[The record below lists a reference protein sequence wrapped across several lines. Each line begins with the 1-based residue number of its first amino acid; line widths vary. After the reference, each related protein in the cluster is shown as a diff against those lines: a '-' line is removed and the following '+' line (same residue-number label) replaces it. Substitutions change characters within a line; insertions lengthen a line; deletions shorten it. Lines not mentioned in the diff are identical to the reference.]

1 MPGLPFLIAP
11 LSRHTGPEP
20 PPETPAMTARLMCSF
35 CSYEFAPP
43 RLANAGGRTVC
54 PRCGEGFVATAAHAS
69 DGPPPAAPEPPASSF
84 RPFVA
89 PALIAVTMF
98 VAVFGLGIYAIFNGK
113 TNRGPRDVVLAAEA
127 ETPAAVA
134 ARRLDRDLGFLPP
147 EVNAVLSLQ
156 PGDGPDDL
164 TNSLQNLGVPPKT
177 VTDTLDKIGVKPG
190 QVRSLVVGLTLL
202 PDNPIPRAV
211 VVLSLRE
218 IPADTR
224 RILTGFNAQRDPRF
238 AGDPRYKATVNGL
251 PVALRV
257 VDPMTYLLALEAR
270 DIDRPPTPGR
280 DHLTAGLRESLAKWP
295 AGATAALAAGPEDW
309 AKLPSVTFA
318 ALALKQPD
326 LPVRLAGVRAL
337 AASTTDGTTFRVDVR
352 TGDDWVTTTEPGRTL
367 LERVGAKR

>member
-1 MPGLPFLIAP
+1 
-11 LSRHTGPEP
+11 
-20 PPETPAMTARLMCSF
+20 MTARLICPF
-35 CSYEFAPP
+35 CSYEFAPTGT
-43 RLANAGGRTVC
+43 AARTVC
-54 PRCGEGFVATAAHAS
+54 PRCGEGFAATAAHAADDS
-69 DGPPPAAPEPPASSF
+69 PATPPEPPASSF

-89 PALIAVTMF
+89 PAILGATMF

-113 TNRGPRDVVLAAEA
+113 TNRGPRDVVLAES
-127 ETPAAVA
+127 ETPEAAA

-156 PGDGPDDL
+156 PADGPDAL

-190 QVRSLVVGLTLL
+190 QVRSLVVGLTVL

-211 VVLSLRE
+211 VVLNLRD

-224 RILTGFNAQRDPRF
+224 RILSGFNARLDSRF

-251 PVALRV
+251 PAALRV
-257 VDPMTYLLALEAR
+257 VDPKTYLLALEAR

-295 AGATAALAAGPEDW
+295 AGATAAIAAGPEDW
-309 AKLPSVTFA
+309 AKLPTVTFA

-326 LPVRLAGVRAL
+326 LAAKLAGVRAL
-337 AASTTDGTTFRVDVR
+337 AATTADGKTFRVETQTAD
-352 TGDDWVTTTEPGRTL
+352 GWATTTAQGGAL
-367 LERVGAKR
+367 LEKFGAKR